1 MTGPSARGS
10 EEAHDS
16 LERTPRV
23 LALANQ
29 KGGVGKTTTAI
40 NLGTAL
46 AAIGEEVLIV
56 DLDPQGNASTGLGI
70 DRKARPVSTY
80 DVLVGDASLQEALV
94 ETVVPRLTVA
104 PSTLD
109 NLGVELEIAHEG
121 DRAFRLRKAIS
132 AHAEAAKADASG
144 RMKRFSYILVDCP
157 PSLNLLTINA
167 MSAAQSILVPLQ
179 CEFFALEGL
188 SQLLQTVE
196 QVKRT
201 LNPGLTIHGIVL
213 TMYDSRNNLAGQVV
227 QDVRAHM
234 GETVYETIIPR
245 NVRVSEAPSYGKP
258 ALLYDLKCT
267 GSQAYLKL
275 ASEIIQRERR
285 LKAAAA

>member
-1 MTGPSARGS
+1 MTRLP
-10 EEAHDS
+10 EI
-16 LERTPRV
+16 PRV
-23 LALANQ
+23 LSLANQ

-46 AAIGEEVLIV
+46 AAIGEEVLII

-70 DRKARPVSTY
+70 DRKSRKVSTY
-80 DVLVGDASLQEALV
+80 DVLIGEAELRDALV
-94 ETVVPRLTVA
+94 PTAVPRLTVA

-109 NLGVELEIAHEG
+109 NLGVELEIAASG
-121 DRAFRLRKAIS
+121 DRAYRLRKAIS
-132 AHAEAAKADASG
+132 RHAESVARDVAG
-144 RMKRFSYILVDCP
+144 REKHFTYVLIDCP

-167 MSAAQSILVPLQ
+167 LSASHSILVPLQ

-188 SQLLQTVE
+188 SQLLATVE
-196 QVKRT
+196 QVKRS
-201 LNPGLTIHGIVL
+201 LNPELGIHGIVL
-213 TMYDSRNNLAGQVV
+213 TMYDGRNNLSAQVV
-227 QDVRAHM
+227 QDVRANM
-234 GETVYETIIPR
+234 GDAVYETIIPR

-258 ALLYDLKCT
+258 ALLYDLKCS

-285 LKAAAA
+285 FRAVAA